1 MRFIHMADV
10 QLGCIP
16 DGRSE
21 WGAKRASELWETFRD
36 ALEDASRMKAD
47 LVLIAGDLFHNPPG
61 INELRELNY
70 LFRSYPD
77 LCFALIAGNHDC
89 AYEGSAWL
97 DFEFARNVAFLSD
110 SRCECVRFPGLG
122 CEIYGFS
129 YDRREIP
136 EARYDQIR
144 PDENDYFHI
153 LLAHGGD
160 ASHIPI
166 RPQALRDS
174 GFDYIALGHI
184 HKPTVLIPEKAIYSG
199 ALSPIDAGDE
209 GPHGYI
215 FAETFGHSV
224 RTEFI
229 RKAPREYVTLTVEA
243 AEEDTFLAIRDR
255 AAEAVKERGEENIYR
270 LVISGQR
277 DPGMYIDKETLL
289 GCGMVLDVTDR
300 TVPAFHMEEL
310 KERFR
315 GQLIGRYI
323 ESFEGRKTEEV
334 QQKALQYGLE
344 ALLGSMKD

>member
-1 MRFIHMADV
+1 M
-10 QLGCIP
+10 
-16 DGRSE
+16 
-21 WGAKRASELWETFRD
+21 
-36 ALEDASRMKAD
+36 
-47 LVLIAGDLFHNPPG
+47 
-61 INELRELNY
+61 
-70 LFRSYPD
+70 
-77 LCFALIAGNHDC
+77 
-89 AYEGSAWL
+89 
-97 DFEFARNVAFLSD
+97 
-110 SRCECVRFPGLG
+110 
-122 CEIYGFS
+122 
-129 YDRREIP
+129 
-136 EARYDQIR
+136 
-144 PDENDYFHI
+144 
-153 LLAHGGD
+153 
-160 ASHIPI
+160 
-166 RPQALRDS
+166 
-174 GFDYIALGHI
+174 
-184 HKPTVLIPEKAIYSG
+184 LIPEKAIYSG

-229 RKAPREYVTLTVEA
+229 RRAPREYVTLTVEA

>member
-10 QLGCIP
+10 HLGCIP

-129 YDRREIP
+129 
-136 EARYDQIR
+136 
-144 PDENDYFHI
+144 PD
-153 LLAHGGD
+153 
-160 ASHIPI
+160 P
-166 RPQALRDS
+166 S
-174 GFDYIALGHI
+174 G
-184 HKPTVLIPEKAIYSG
+184 
-199 ALSPIDAGDE
+199 
-209 GPHGYI
+209 
-215 FAETFGHSV
+215 
-224 RTEFI
+224 
-229 RKAPREYVTLTVEA
+229 
-243 AEEDTFLAIRDR
+243 
-255 AAEAVKERGEENIYR
+255 
-270 LVISGQR
+270 
-277 DPGMYIDKETLL
+277 
-289 GCGMVLDVTDR
+289 
-300 TVPAFHMEEL
+300 
-310 KERFR
+310 
-315 GQLIGRYI
+315 
-323 ESFEGRKTEEV
+323 
-334 QQKALQYGLE
+334 
-344 ALLGSMKD
+344 